1 MKELLRFTS
10 RGTNGMNIL
19 YPPKVDFV
27 FYESKLEMYKK
38 GKLIRTVNYEGI
50 IKISILKAFQSNI
63 FITCLPMQ
71 IIIHNV
77 SDDIYDK
84 IKKITKK

>member
-19 YPPKVDFV
+19 YPPKFDFV

-38 GKLIRTVNYEGI
+38 AN
-50 IKISILKAFQSNI
+50 
-63 FITCLPMQ
+63 
-71 IIIHNV
+71 
-77 SDDIYDK
+77 
-84 IKKITKK
+84 